1 MEAIFILQLS
11 SFIPIYFEQK
21 MLLLLLL
28 PIRFYFLQ
36 NISEAK
42 IIILAACVTLIQ
54 FTSKILQSPPY
65 CPIHVML

>member
-42 IIILAACVTLIQ
+42 IIILAACVSL
-54 FTSKILQSPPY
+54 
-65 CPIHVML
+65 